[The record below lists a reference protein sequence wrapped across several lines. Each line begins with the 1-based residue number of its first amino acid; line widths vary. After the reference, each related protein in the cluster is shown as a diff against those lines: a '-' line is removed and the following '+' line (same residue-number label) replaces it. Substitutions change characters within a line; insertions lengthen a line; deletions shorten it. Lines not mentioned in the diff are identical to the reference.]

1 MLKQKYPAIEIA
13 EFTRTQRKIRRLK
26 SRLQKQSPPTRTNY
40 PTIKTMSENE
50 EFTPSENDKSAAD
63 LSEDSTQVDAEE
75 LVEVIAEF
83 ERYRERLVSE
93 TIAAA
98 QKAKLPQKPALA
110 KIEPELAKIEAG
122 LESLRTQLAAITTN
136 N

>member
-1 MLKQKYPAIEIA
+1 
-13 EFTRTQRKIRRLK
+13 
-26 SRLQKQSPPTRTNY
+26 
-40 PTIKTMSENE
+40 MSENE
-50 EFTPSENDKSAAD
+50 EFTPSDIDESAEDLTEN
-63 LSEDSTQVDAEE
+63 STQTDAEE

-98 QKAKLPQKPALA
+98 QKAKLPQKAALA
-110 KIEPELAKIEAG
+110 KIEPELAQIDAG
-122 LESLRTQLAAITTN
+122 LESLRTQLAAINTN